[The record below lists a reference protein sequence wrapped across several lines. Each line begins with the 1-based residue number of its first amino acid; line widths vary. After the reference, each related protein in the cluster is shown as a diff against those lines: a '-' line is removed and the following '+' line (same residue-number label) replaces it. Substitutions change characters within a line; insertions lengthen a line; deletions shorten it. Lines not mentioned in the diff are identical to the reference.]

1 MFFKKIKILA
11 KRKKNLCRL
20 LLLSMATLFWEPTLC
35 KWFICTV
42 QFSHYN
48 IPSKWLFYSSLLFKY
63 QKCLRILK
71 YLCVC
76 VCVCVCV
83 LSCFSHVWLFATL
96 SNAASQVPL
105 SMGILQASIWSGLL
119 CPPQGDLSTPG
130 IEPPS
135 LTSALAGGSLLLGP
149 PGKPPL
155 KSLPGFK
162 LNS

>member
-76 VCVCVCV
+76 VCVCV
-83 LSCFSHVWLFATL
+83 LSCFSHVWLFATPCTV
-96 SNAASQVPL
+96 AHQAPL
-105 SMGILQASIWSGLL
+105 SMGFYRQESWSRLP
-119 CPPQGDLSTPG
+119 CPPPESLPKPG
-130 IEPPS
+130 IES
-135 LTSALAGGSLLLGP
+135 MFHMSCIGRQVLYLLAP
-149 PGKPPL
+149 PGKP
-155 KSLPGFK
+155 FFQMIMD
-162 LNS
+162 